1 MKKQRSTI
9 YHTFVF
15 ILAQIAWLC
24 LLGLWIY
31 RYVHNVIILNLI
43 SDQLPSTKISR
54 VADVLV
60 FVGGCVM
67 LVGVS
72 FGMSMIFRNL
82 NVQLRLTRLYDNF
95 IASVTHELKTPLA
108 SIQLYLETLESRK
121 VPAETQ
127 KEFYQI
133 MLRETDRLKGLID
146 TILEVAGLEQKK
158 RVYYCEVYQADEVL
172 KTLIDEVREQFN
184 LPEDAVHFVGSAPC
198 QCVVERN
205 ALKILFNNLMDN
217 AIKYSKEPVN
227 ITVRLRCKLKKILI
241 EFQDKGIG
249 IPKTEQRKIFQKFQ
263 RIKQSNVSIV
273 HGSGLGL
280 YMVKEIV
287 KYHGGKI
294 RVFSEGENMGT
305 SFNIELPIYR
315 LSKKHY
321 LQRLLK
327 RSH

>member
-31 RYVHNVIILNLI
+31 RYVHNVLILNLI
-43 SDQLPSTKISR
+43 GDKLPSTKISR
-54 VADVLV
+54 ALDILV

-121 VPAETQ
+121 VPAETI

-158 RVYYCEVYQADEVL
+158 KVYYCEVYQADEVV
-172 KTLIDEVREQFN
+172 KTLIDELRERFN
-184 LPEDAVHFVGSAPC
+184 LPEEAVRFVGSAPC

-205 ALKILFNNLMDN
+205 ALKMLFNNLMDN
-217 AIKYSKEPVN
+217 AIKYSKEPVD
-227 ITVRLRCKLKKILI
+227 ITIRLGSKLKKILI

-249 IPKTEQRKIFQKFQ
+249 IPKTEQRKIFQKYQ
-263 RIKQSNVSIV
+263 RIKQSNISTVN
-273 HGSGLGL
+273 GSGLGL

-287 KYHGGKI
+287 EYHGGKI

-321 LQRLLK
+321 LQRLLN